1 QILSWVGDNASSN
14 DTQNMALGE
23 NPNNSFDTVNRVRC
37 FNHTLNLAVK
47 AFLKPFDL
55 PEKKKKPVND
65 AASTH
70 SSDSDND
77 NDDLNDFALEDEDD
91 LPDLADAFASDR
103 LDQEDDSDNS
113 AWDDLDEEERTELL
127 LATDSVKQV
136 ILRVRR
142 SLYHSA
148 VNLNSCS

>member
-1 QILSWVGDNASSN
+1 QILSWVGDNTSSN
-14 DTQNMALGE
+14 DTQNTALGE

-91 LPDLADAFASDR
+91 LPDLADALPR
-103 LDQEDDSDNS
+103 
-113 AWDDLDEEERTELL
+113 
-127 LATDSVKQV
+127 TDSTKRTTATIRPGT
-136 ILRVRR
+136 ILMRR
-142 SLYHSA
+142 SG
-148 VNLNSCS
+148 LNCSWPRIQSSRSSFVCVARSIILQLI